1 MKRFLYLILSV
12 TLVASIGLA
21 KEKDKKKDPEQ
32 IGNRDVGKGINW
44 YSIEK
49 EIAMGKQY
57 AQEIE
62 RQAKLVDDPT
72 ITEYVNRVGQNLV
85 RNSDVKVPV
94 TIKVIDSE
102 DVNAFAL
109 PGGFFFVNTGL
120 LMKAR
125 NESELAGVMAHEIA
139 HIAARHGTKQATRGQ
154 IANLATIPLI
164 FMGGWAGYGIRQGAS
179 ILVPMGFLTFSR
191 AFEEEVDLL
200 GLQYLYKSGYDP
212 VGFVDFFEELQS
224 LEKKKPGTMAK
235 VFSTHPL
242 TDDRIKNAQKNI
254 QENLEAKPE
263 YVVTTSEFNDV
274 KNRLFTLLN
283 HRKVDDKDANR
294 PKLRKAPG
302 SGTGTVDDDEEKKRK
317 TDEDERPTLKRRT

>member
-1 MKRFLYLILSV
+1 M
-12 TLVASIGLA
+12 
-21 KEKDKKKDPEQ
+21 
-32 IGNRDVGKGINW
+32 
-44 YSIEK
+44 
-49 EIAMGKQY
+49 
-57 AQEIE
+57 
-62 RQAKLVDDPT
+62 
-72 ITEYVNRVGQNLV
+72 
-85 RNSDVKVPV
+85 
-94 TIKVIDSE
+94 
-102 DVNAFAL
+102 
-109 PGGFFFVNTGL
+109 
-120 LMKAR
+120 
-125 NESELAGVMAHEIA
+125 
-139 HIAARHGTKQATRGQ
+139 
-154 IANLATIPLI
+154 
-164 FMGGWAGYGIRQGAS
+164 
-179 ILVPMGFLTFSR
+179 
-191 AFEEEVDLL
+191 L